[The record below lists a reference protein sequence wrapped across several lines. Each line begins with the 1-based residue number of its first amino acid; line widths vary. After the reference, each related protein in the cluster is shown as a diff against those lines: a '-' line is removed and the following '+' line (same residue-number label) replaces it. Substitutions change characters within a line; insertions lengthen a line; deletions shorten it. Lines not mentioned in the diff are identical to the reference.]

1 MAVISTSSIAGYFD
15 TLAKLLHDAEATQ
28 VRNVSV
34 PLETAFSRII
44 DKAQTAHAMG
54 QKVIFVGNG
63 GSAAIASHL
72 AIDYAKNGNIR
83 AIALNDGA
91 ALTCLGNDFGY
102 DQVFAKQIEMQ
113 GAAGDILVAISS
125 SGRSDNILN
134 AVRAARQH
142 RMYVV
147 TLSGF
152 APDNP
157 LRGLGDMNLYINSPA
172 YGFVEVGHLA
182 LCHAILDLATENGSP

>member
-1 MAVISTSSIAGYFD
+1 MAVISSSSIAGYFD

-28 VRNVSV
+28 ARNVSI
-34 PLETAFSRII
+34 PLDTAFSRIA

-83 AIALNDGA
+83 SMALNDGA

-102 DQVFAKQIEMQ
+102 GQVFAKQIEMH
-113 GAAGDILVAISS
+113 GTAGDVLVAISS
-125 SGRSDNILN
+125 SGQSENILN
-134 AVRAARQH
+134 AVRAARQQ

-152 APDNP
+152 ASDNP
-157 LRGLGDMNLYINSPA
+157 LRGLGDINLYINSPA

-182 LCHAILDLATENGSP
+182 LCHAILDLATEVG

>member
-1 MAVISTSSIAGYFD
+1 MAVISTSSVTGYFD
-15 TLAKLLHDAEATQ
+15 TLAKLLHGAEATQ
-28 VRNVSV
+28 ARNVSV
-34 PLETAFSRII
+34 PMEAAFSRIV
-44 DKAQTAHAMG
+44 DKARTAHAMG
-54 QKVIFVGNG
+54 RKVIFVGNG

-83 AIALNDGA
+83 SIALNDGA

-113 GAAGDILVAISS
+113 GADGDILVAISS

-134 AVRAARQH
+134 AVRAARQQ
-142 RMYVV
+142 RLYIV

-152 APDNP
+152 AADNP
-157 LRGLGDMNLYINSPA
+157 LRGLGDLNLFINSPS

-182 LCHAILDLATENGSP
+182 LCHAILDLATEHDAS